1 MTVSLSDILVYPVK
15 SCRGLSMS
23 HAWVEPEGLAWD
35 RRWVVVEPDGR
46 FITARTHPK
55 LALLRCH
62 ILQQGL
68 LLRAPDMEDLHL
80 HIPDFINEYQ
90 PISIWK
96 SELQGQLTLNIADE
110 WLSRWLGLP
119 VALRYQGVDSFRE
132 IKQTGLPVSFAD
144 GYPLLLTSEASLAYL
159 QERCPEAISMQRFRS
174 NLVVE
179 GSLPFIEDSWTE
191 IRIGEVRF
199 AVVKPCSR
207 CVFTTLD
214 VDSQQFSTAVEP
226 LSTLQTFRQDDDG
239 EVYFGMN
246 LIPLNSGSVLKGDQV
261 EVLSSTRVRAYPLRP
276 RQTGVDVQPAASKQ
290 VKVRLHDHRLD
301 SVREFEASS
310 SRTLLEQAEDNGVSL
325 PYSCRAGLCGS
336 CRVRVRKGQVV
347 SRSQAPLSAEEIA
360 GGVVLAC
367 CSYALDDVEL
377 TLDN

>member
-132 IKQTGLPVSFAD
+132 IKQTGLPVSFTFALSLSAM
-144 GYPLLLTSEASLAYL
+144 PFTSSNEVAITFTFGAS
-159 QERCPEAISMQRFRS
+159 
-174 NLVVE
+174 
-179 GSLPFIEDSWTE
+179 
-191 IRIGEVRF
+191 
-199 AVVKPCSR
+199 
-207 CVFTTLD
+207 TTLALP
-214 VDSQQFSTAVEP
+214 S
-226 LSTLQTFRQDDDG
+226 
-239 EVYFGMN
+239 
-246 LIPLNSGSVLKGDQV
+246 I
-261 EVLSSTRVRAYPLRP
+261 
-276 RQTGVDVQPAASKQ
+276 
-290 VKVRLHDHRLD
+290 
-301 SVREFEASS
+301 EF
-310 SRTLLEQAEDNGVSL
+310 
-325 PYSCRAGLCGS
+325 
-336 CRVRVRKGQVV
+336 
-347 SRSQAPLSAEEIA
+347 
-360 GGVVLAC
+360 
-367 CSYALDDVEL
+367 CS
-377 TLDN
+377 